1 MDDQSLTEILCSLEG
16 RQFWLKP
23 VGEPGRPLGE
33 RERYDAASLR
43 IDFAKQPAA
52 LAPGDLLLVY
62 RVGLG
67 KLAAVAE
74 CLEPPAEA
82 GAAEMGGDPGRERWR
97 WSVRC
102 RNRSPEYAGRW
113 LECDLR
119 PFELAR
125 AYGEQ
130 QPNDRPRLGAI
141 NFGSD
146 KLRLSLGFGAWL
158 LHRIIAL

>member
-16 RQFWLKP
+16 RQLWLKP
-23 VGEPGRPLGE
+23 VGEPGQPVGE
-33 RERYDAASLR
+33 GERYDGASLR
-43 IDFAKQPAA
+43 IDFARQPAA
-52 LAPGDLLLVY
+52 VAAGDLLLVY

-67 KLAAVAE
+67 KLATVAE

-82 GAAEMGGDPGRERWR
+82 GAEEQRREPGRERWR

-102 RNRSPEYAGRW
+102 RNRSPEYAARW
-113 LECDLR
+113 LEHDLR

-125 AYGEQ
+125 AYGEL

-158 LHRIIAL
+158 LHQIIAL